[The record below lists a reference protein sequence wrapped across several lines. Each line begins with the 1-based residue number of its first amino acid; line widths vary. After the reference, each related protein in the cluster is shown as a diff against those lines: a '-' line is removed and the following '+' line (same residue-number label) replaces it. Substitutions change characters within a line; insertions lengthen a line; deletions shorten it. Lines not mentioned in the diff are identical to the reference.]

1 MAIDYEGIK
10 LAAAAQ
16 GGVAPPDPAIA
27 AALARIDA
35 NRSVQPV
42 NQQVGGVDTE
52 GIALAAKAQATIPTG
67 SSNQL
72 PTVVL
77 PSGETAV
84 RIEITGS
91 GNVGTAE
98 TTSSGTAPAAATTYD
113 PFGAEIP
120 AAGQPLSTPTVVE
133 IAPDSSRIAQVTA
146 SDTGNGTETPVSS
159 SKEVSPEE
167 DPFEKAR
174 QDAIANE
181 NESPTEQAV
190 IDAGQDAKLSQEE
203 QGQLREYQ
211 ETQRAQL
218 KEESDKGGNPEQ
230 PAPSKAPAATSTA
243 QSVDKQKA
251 KQPDPPPTFKQPD
264 DWRIRLSL
272 APNANYLYNVATAND
287 ILFPLKETK
296 GVVFPYVPQIN
307 TAYRANY
314 NPVDIPHTN
323 YKSHFYQNSSVDDIS
338 IIADF
343 TAQDTFEAKYLLA
356 VMHFF
361 KSATKMF
368 YGQDKSPRAGTPP
381 PLLYLSGMGKWQFD
395 NHPLVVTGFQLNLP
409 NDVDYIRTNTGTVY
423 SQGKAADDTFSKNTS
438 MRGIDFILDRL
449 KGSKLSRGGGTK
461 NAGAFNYLSNKDSSY
476 VPTKVQLSLTVI
488 PIVSRKDISDNFSLA
503 KYATGEL
510 LKGSKRNSG
519 GMW

>member
-1 MAIDYEGIK
+1 MATNNPIASNPYIK
-10 LAAAAQ
+10 PGA
-16 GGVAPPDPAIA
+16 
-27 AALARIDA
+27 
-35 NRSVQPV
+35 
-42 NQQVGGVDTE
+42 TE
-52 GIALAAKAQATIPTG
+52 
-67 SSNQL
+67 SL
-72 PTVVL
+72 PTVTL

-98 TTSSGTAPAAATTYD
+98 TTSSGTAPAAATSYD

-120 AAGQPLSTPTVVE
+120 APGQQLSTPTAVE
-133 IAPDSSRIAQVTA
+133 IPQSSTIPEVTA
-146 SDTGNGTETPVSS
+146 SSTAQSTEPKPATTYDAFGNEVTPAVAKQRDADADFESEWNKSQTEYKT
-159 SKEVSPEE
+159 
-167 DPFEKAR
+167 
-174 QDAIANE
+174 
-181 NESPTEQAV
+181 
-190 IDAGQDAKLSQEE
+190 L
-203 QGQLREYQ
+203 
-211 ETQRAQL
+211 
-218 KEESDKGGNPEQ
+218 NPEQ
-230 PAPSKAPAATSTA
+230 QKQVADAEFDKAWNAANTEYKKPVGDSTK
-243 QSVDKQKA
+243 SVDKQKA
-251 KQPDPPPTFKQPD
+251 KQPDSPPSFNQPD
-264 DWRIRLSL
+264 DWRVRLSL

-296 GVVFPYVPQIN
+296 GVIFPYVPQIN

-368 YGQDKSPRAGTPP
+368 YGKDKSPRAGTPP

-488 PIVSRKDISDNFSLA
+488 PIVSRKDISDNFSLE

-510 LKGSKRNSG
+510 LKGSKRNGG

>member
-1 MAIDYEGIK
+1 MATNPIASSPYAK
-10 LAAAAQ
+10 
-16 GGVAPPDPAIA
+16 PASA
-27 AALARIDA
+27 D
-35 NRSVQPV
+35 S
-42 NQQVGGVDTE
+42 
-52 GIALAAKAQATIPTG
+52 
-67 SSNQL
+67 L
-72 PTVVL
+72 PTVTL

-98 TTSSGTAPAAATTYD
+98 TTSSGTAPAAATSYD

-120 AAGQPLSTPTVVE
+120 AAGQSLSDPVRVE
-133 IAPDSSRIAQVTA
+133 IAADANKVTEVVVA
-146 SDTGNGTETPVSS
+146 SD

-181 NESPTEQAV
+181 DTSPTEQQV
-190 IDAGQDAKLSQEE
+190 IEASQDAKLSQEE
-203 QGQLREYQ
+203 EGQLREFQ
-211 ETQRAQL
+211 ESQRNIL
-218 KEESDKGGNPEQ
+218 KEQSDKAGNPEQ
-230 PAPSKAPAATSTA
+230 PAASKVQAAGDSTK
-243 QSVDKQKA
+243 SVDQQKT
-251 KQPDPPPTFKQPD
+251 KQPDPPPTFKQAE
-264 DWRIRLSL
+264 DWRVRLSL

-296 GVVFPYVPQIN
+296 GVIFPYTPQIN

-381 PLLYLSGMGKWQFD
+381 PLLYLSGFGKWQFD
-395 NHPLVVTGFQLNLP
+395 NHPLVITGFQLNLP

-461 NAGAFNYLSNKDSSY
+461 NVGAFNYLSNKESSY

-488 PIVSRKDISDNFSLA
+488 PIVSRKDISDNFSLQ

-519 GMW
+519 GIW